1 MSDEAFFDAFR
12 AWKREET
19 GDPTAVL
26 SQAEVNA
33 ANAIKASWPKS
44 AIHENPTALS
54 DGAAFFENVR
64 SSFGALTQ
72 EQVDGIQRLL
82 QAYGVAKWPIA
93 YAAYG
98 LATAWRETAER
109 MQPVEEAYYLGTKA
123 AAFRKRLP
131 YYPWYGR
138 GDCQCTWERNYRAAD
153 VALGLGGALVADPD
167 LALKPDISARIM
179 VWGMQ
184 HGAFTG
190 KKLSD
195 YLPSSGVGD
204 IHQFTNARRIIN
216 GQDAA
221 IEIATNALKFQA
233 ALALGG
239 WR

>member
-1 MSDEAFFDAFR
+1 VSDEAFFDAFR

-98 LATAWRETAER
+98 LATAWRETNKQ

-123 AAFRKRLP
+123 DGIPQEAALLSVVRPWRLP
-131 YYPWYGR
+131 MYVGAPTIARLTSRSASVGR
-138 GDCQCTWERNYRAAD
+138 
-153 VALGLGGALVADPD
+153 
-167 LALKPDISARIM
+167 
-179 VWGMQ
+179 
-184 HGAFTG
+184 
-190 KKLSD
+190 
-195 YLPSSGVGD
+195 SS
-204 IHQFTNARRIIN
+204 QTR
-216 GQDAA
+216 
-221 IEIATNALKFQA
+221 T
-233 ALALGG
+233 
-239 WR
+239 